1 MKHDVSGE
9 FDVVWTNF
17 SSFSSFLPTWSMYA
31 IERHFREYERGTQS
45 ACESKSFLLDG
56 TSATRHTPVIRTQV
70 RFSG

>member
-1 MKHDVSGE
+1 MDK
-9 FDVVWTNF
+9 F

-45 ACESKSFLLDG
+45 ACESKSVLLDG